1 MKIKTM
7 KLVPLLALPLVVLVG
22 GARADTVR
30 LAFAGDVML
39 ADGVGR
45 AIAAGAD
52 PLAAF
57 SSRLA
62 GADYRIANLEFTVST
77 GGTALPNKRYTFR
90 ADPAVLS
97 VMKGRFD
104 AVSVANNHSGDF
116 GKQAFTDTLAH
127 LDTAGIRRF
136 GGGPNLAEAH
146 APLWIEK
153 KGLRIALLG
162 YNEFKPRA
170 FEAGVGLPGIAWS
183 EDAQVIADIRAARRA
198 GADIVVPFMHWGWEY
213 EEAPTLRQRELAR
226 KMIDAGADV
235 VVGGHP
241 HVIQPAEHYRGR
253 LIVYSLGNFV
263 FDGFD
268 APEAWQGW
276 LLYLDFDRRGL
287 AAWHTQL
294 AQIGAD
300 GFPSPVPGAMTPC
313 GRRGEPKI
321 SECRNP

>member
-1 MKIKTM
+1 MKTRLI
-7 KLVPLLALPLVVLVG
+7 PLLTAALILALPTG
-22 GARADTVR
+22 SSRADTVR
-30 LAFAGDVML
+30 LLFAGDVML
-39 ADGVGR
+39 ADGPGR
-45 AIAAGAD
+45 AIAAGGD

-57 SSRLA
+57 ASRLA
-62 GADYRIANLEFTVST
+62 EADYRVANLEFTVSA
-77 GGTALPNKRYTFR
+77 GGSALPNKRYTFR
-90 ADPAVLS
+90 ADPAALA

-116 GKQAFTDTLAH
+116 GKGAFTDTLTH
-127 LDTAGIRRF
+127 LGAAGIRHF
-136 GGGPNLAEAH
+136 GGGPNLAAAH

-162 YNEFKPRA
+162 YNEFKPRS
-170 FEAGVGLPGIAWS
+170 FEAGADLPGIAWS

-226 KMIDAGADV
+226 RMIDAGADV

-241 HVIQPAEHYRGR
+241 HVIQPAELYRGR

-287 AAWHTQL
+287 AAWHTRL
-294 AQIGAD
+294 AQIDAD
-300 GFPSPVPGAMTPC
+300 GFPSPVPGALTPC
-313 GRRGEPKI
+313 GRRGDRTI
-321 SECRNP
+321 GECRNP